1 VFLGVSDGLVKGEK
15 RMRTRRGMRSLTAAG
30 FLAVLG
36 LASATPAQEGVIPM
50 DRVPR
55 AVMNAAKARF
65 PGAEIRKASEETEDG
80 KTTYSLEMKHQRHD
94 LGVTFTGDGTVVLV
108 ETAVPRKEL
117 PNVVLWAVARHSPG
131 ASLRHAVAVRKG
143 PEPKKTADY
152 YEFYLLSADKRP
164 RLVKVDPKG
173 RVLEDPY
180 RHRRVHRAQ
189 PRTPLSRSPG
199 RVAQ

>member
-1 VFLGVSDGLVKGEK
+1 
-15 RMRTRRGMRSLTAAG
+15 MRTRRGMRSLTAAG

-108 ETAVPRKEL
+108 ETDLPKKEL
-117 PNVVLWAVARHSPG
+117 PRAVLRAVALQYPG
-131 ASLRHAVAVRKG
+131 ASVSGAGSVRKG
-143 PEPKKTADY
+143 PEVKKTADY
-152 YEFYLLSADKRP
+152 YQFYLLTADRKP

-173 RVLEDPY
+173 KVLEDPY
-180 RHRRVHRAQ
+180 PRLRHAKPRQ
-189 PRTPLSRSPG
+189 PLNGSPG
-199 RVAQ
+199 PVTP

>member
-1 VFLGVSDGLVKGEK
+1 
-15 RMRTRRGMRSLTAAG
+15 MRSLTAAG

-65 PGAEIRKASEETEDG
+65 PGAVIRKASEETEDG

-108 ETAVPRKEL
+108 ETAVPKKEL
-117 PNVVLWAVARHSPG
+117 PNVVLWAVARHYPG
-131 ASLRHAVAVRKG
+131 ASLRHAGAVRKG

-152 YEFYLLSADKRP
+152 YEFYLLSAEKRP

-173 RVLEDPY
+173 RVLEDPF
-180 RHRRVHRAQ
+180 RRVRRAQ
-189 PRTPLSRSPG
+189 PRPTLSRSLGPWLDDPEG
-199 RVAQ
+199 F